1 VAGSVGTSSS
11 VRAAPAPSAAPLAA
25 GCCAGPT
32 VSRLAGIS
40 HGRTTTLCAF
50 WMTRNCHSCSRL
62 TFRVIS
68 GAAASKA
75 TRASWRESTTLATL
89 PEAFSWCRGFPR
101 RAVTLIMNYCPCTS
115 KKVDVQLVGDSM
127 WLAVCAVPASQS
139 ASQRTRAAA
148 AARPAHAAGARE
160 VPPGPRR
167 RRRRA
172 TGTRR
177 PPALGEAPKVLRSE
191 RSERIRRVR
200 ASLKGRV
207 YLGGSRQR

>member
-1 VAGSVGTSSS
+1 MAGSVGTSSS

-75 TRASWRESTTLATL
+75 TRASWRALTTLATL

-101 RAVTLIMNYCPCTS
+101 AVMSNCPCTS
-115 KKVDVQLVGDSM
+115 KKSTSRGWRLQAASC
-127 WLAVCAVPASQS
+127 VCS
-139 ASQRTRAAA
+139 ACL
-148 AARPAHAAGARE
+148 H
-160 VPPGPRR
+160 
-167 RRRRA
+167 
-172 TGTRR
+172 
-177 PPALGEAPKVLRSE
+177 
-191 RSERIRRVR
+191 RRVR
-200 ASLKGRV
+200 RSAPGWQPLRGLRK
-207 YLGGSRQR
+207 QRGHVKRRRDPAGAGAAQQVHAGLPP